1 MISENLY
8 YINKILDKKERLYL
22 IFYFLFSILVGI
34 LETIGIGI
42 IPGFFSI
49 LIDKN
54 ILINKFDFNESFQD
68 IMIIFFNSENLFLY
82 LCFGIITFF
91 ALKSLV
97 IFIFHFFDAKLTR
110 DLKVSTSSKLFKIYI
125 NKDYLFHSTNN
136 PIILGRN
143 ISSEV
148 NITVAHIKS
157 FLLIIKEIIQ
167 LLLIF
172 FLLLFANLKITLVIF
187 FLFVA
192 FGFIYL
198 KIFGKK
204 LKQKSEIAF
213 HERGFKSKI
222 INQILNAIIEVKIY
236 NKENFIIKKFIES
249 IKKEFQSKMFLD
261 VISKIP
267 KIFIELS
274 IVSLVCVTIFLSVK
288 LGYNVEAIIAFVAL
302 YFFAA
307 LRAYPSINSV
317 LLQNMALIHGKVSI
331 EKLSKEFSKADLN
344 FQKENLDKNFDFK
357 DSIEFKDVS
366 FNYPKRQDILSNLNL
381 KIFKNTIIGI
391 KGETGS
397 GKSTFIKLVMNL
409 LEPSSGK
416 ISIDNLPLASIR
428 NAWQK
433 KISYIPQ
440 NFYIL
445 DDSFLENILFSED
458 KKQVEINKV
467 NQILKFCHLDNLV
480 DDLPEGLNTIV
491 GPSGKLLSGGQA
503 QRLAMARGL
512 YQDRD
517 ILILDEAT
525 NALDKDTEDKILKN
539 ILDLKKS
546 KTIIIIS
553 HNQKVLDLCDK
564 VIEFK
569 GNKAN
574 IN

>member
-8 YINKILDKKERLYL
+8 YIKKILDKKERLYL
-22 IFYFLFSILVGI
+22 ISYFLFSILVGI

-42 IPGFFSI
+42 IPGFFSV

-68 IMIIFFNSENLFLY
+68 ILINFFNSENLFLY
-82 LCFGIITFF
+82 LCFGTITFF
-91 ALKSLV
+91 TLKSLV
-97 IFIFHFFDAKLTR
+97 IFLFNFFDAKLTR

-148 NITVAHIKS
+148 NISVAHIKS
-157 FLLIIKEIIQ
+157 FLLIVKEIIQ
-167 LLLIF
+167 LSLIF
-172 FLLLFANLKITLVIF
+172 FLLLFANFKITLIIF
-187 FLFVA
+187 FLFII
-192 FGFIYL
+192 FGFVYL

-204 LKQKSEIAF
+204 LKQKSEVAF

-236 NKENFIIKKFIES
+236 NKESFIIKKFIES

-267 KIFIELS
+267 KIFIELF
-274 IVSLVCVTIFLSVK
+274 IVSLVCITIFLSVK

-331 EKLSKEFSKADLN
+331 EKLSKEFSKADLS

-357 DSIEFKDVS
+357 NSIEFKDVS
-366 FNYPKRQDILSNLNL
+366 FNYPKRQDVLSNLNL

-391 KGETGS
+391 KGETGA
-397 GKSTFIKLVMNL
+397 GVL
-409 LEPSSGK
+409 L
-416 ISIDNLPLASIR
+416 
-428 NAWQK
+428 
-433 KISYIPQ
+433 
-440 NFYIL
+440 
-445 DDSFLENILFSED
+445 
-458 KKQVEINKV
+458 
-467 NQILKFCHLDNLV
+467 
-480 DDLPEGLNTIV
+480 
-491 GPSGKLLSGGQA
+491 
-503 QRLAMARGL
+503 
-512 YQDRD
+512 
-517 ILILDEAT
+517 
-525 NALDKDTEDKILKN
+525 
-539 ILDLKKS
+539 
-546 KTIIIIS
+546 
-553 HNQKVLDLCDK
+553 
-564 VIEFK
+564 
-569 GNKAN
+569 
-574 IN
+574 